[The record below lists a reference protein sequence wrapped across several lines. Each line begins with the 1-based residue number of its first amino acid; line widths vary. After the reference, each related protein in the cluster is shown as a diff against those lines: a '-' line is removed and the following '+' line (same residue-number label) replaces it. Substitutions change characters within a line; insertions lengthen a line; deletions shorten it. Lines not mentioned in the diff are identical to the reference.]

1 LACGVRAGFFAFVDL
16 NWLFLIA
23 NGRAFNSAS
32 DYTASKA
39 NQESIMSTSSAHDL
53 KTKEVK
59 AIEEGPC
66 HET

>member
-1 LACGVRAGFFAFVDL
+1 M
-16 NWLFLIA
+16 FLKAIDS
-23 NGRAFNSAS
+23 AFNHTI

-39 NQESIMSTSSAHDL
+39 NKESIMSTSSAHDL